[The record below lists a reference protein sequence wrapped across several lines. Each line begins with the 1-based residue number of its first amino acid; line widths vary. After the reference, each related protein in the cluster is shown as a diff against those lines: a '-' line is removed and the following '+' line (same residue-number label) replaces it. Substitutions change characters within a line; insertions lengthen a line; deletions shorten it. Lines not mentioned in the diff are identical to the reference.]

1 MTTVSG
7 LAARLHGALPTAASD
22 FRPVRHDDLGS
33 ADYEIW
39 VSVVLDGVETEDT
52 FDFALEGVAN
62 EQHARNLIDDI
73 FDLLGEMMRGH
84 FPLADDVR
92 VQPRFVRWRPYQ

>member
-1 MTTVSG
+1 MTIVSG
-7 LAARLHGALPTAASD
+7 LAARLRDALPTAASD
-22 FRPVRHDDLGS
+22 LRPVRNDDLGS

-39 VSVVLDGVETEDT
+39 IAVVIDGSEVEDI
-52 FDFALEGVAN
+52 FDFTLEGVAN
-62 EQHARNLIDDI
+62 EQHARNLIDDV

-92 VQPRFVRWRPYQ
+92 VQPRFIRWRPYQ